1 MWPDINKE
9 TVLFCSVL
17 RKQQFYQSFWQPL
30 RGFFRG
36 ECVAFTT
43 GDTCECSS
51 IKKKTQRC
59 TLNIFHFFIIYHL
72 NRRNR
77 CSSYVKNAN
86 IFLEVQG
93 VHVLLELYANVYAS

>member
-1 MWPDINKE
+1 MKISPAKINSLLWIEKAAILPV
-9 TVLFCSVL
+9 VLAASKRF
-17 RKQQFYQSFWQPL
+17 
-30 RGFFRG
+30 FFRG

-59 TLNIFHFFIIYHL
+59 TLNIFHCFTIYHL
-72 NRRNR
+72 NRRNKCR
-77 CSSYVKNAN
+77 SYVKNAN
-86 IFLEVQG
+86 ICLEVRG